1 MIMMMAMMRITPR
14 YPRLIFVQELQEI
27 QQEGRLMSNMR
38 RQQQQLAMANIHFV
52 HPFKNT

>member
-1 MIMMMAMMRITPR
+1 MRITPR